1 MSISE
6 KEHKRM
12 LRISFLEWQIAN
24 LLENT
29 TALEL
34 KGLTQDEV
42 VAALLGMA
50 QSVFQQRWRK
60 KR

>member
-34 KGLTQDEV
+34 KGLTQDEA

>member
-1 MSISE
+1 
-6 KEHKRM
+6 M

-34 KGLTQDEV
+34 KGLTQDEA